1 MIDLISQVC
10 KNTPQN
16 IGVFCASYNVLD
28 GLLTEGL
35 EDALSKP
42 LLIEK
47 RHMSSREND
56 KLIHQFKDFASINGA
71 VLLGVMGGRSAEG
84 ADYPG
89 NEMNAVVVVGVPYA
103 TPTPMVQAQ
112 IEYYNSQFTG
122 KGRIYGY
129 NIPAMRRASQAAGRP
144 IRSLTDRGA
153 LIFLDYRLAGSYL
166 RQYLPAWIRENV
178 SIIPDDPEFIGRQLK
193 MFFAISSH

>member
-1 MIDLISQVC
+1 MVNLIGQIC
-10 KNTPQN
+10 ENTPQN

-47 RHMSSREND
+47 RHMSSFEND
-56 KLIHQFKDFASINGA
+56 KLIQQFKDFANFNGA

-89 NEMNAVVVVGVPYA
+89 NEMNAVIVVGVPYA
-103 TPTPMVQAQ
+103 SPTPIIQAQ
-112 IEYYNSQFTG
+112 ISYYDTKFAG
-122 KGRIYGY
+122 KGRTYGY

-153 LIFLDYRLAGSYL
+153 IIFLDYRFATPYL
-166 RQYLPAWIRENV
+166 RGYLPGWIRENTSV
-178 SIIPDDPEFIGRQLK
+178 IPYEPSLLGKHLR
-193 MFFAISSH
+193 FFFKD